1 MDQKNEFIDSEATR
15 LRDIEYNKQKEEQ
28 EAAFT
33 DLQTQRD
40 DEESQVES
48 LRMDVEFWKN
58 ERFEALK
65 IEDYELF
72 TEYEANMKAAQ
83 KNLDAAQAK
92 FEITDGK
99 FEIEKAIKETRDL

>member
-1 MDQKNEFIDSEATR
+1 VK
-15 LRDIEYNKQKEEQ
+15 
-28 EAAFT
+28 AASCSSFC
-33 DLQTQRD
+33 LLY
-40 DEESQVES
+40 SIS
-48 LRMDVEFWKN
+48 
-58 ERFEALK
+58 LK